1 MKNLFFVFTVLLF
14 GVFACDKV
22 DMPVEDPGPTVT
34 DTSGVDT
41 TDTNGVVPFPTF
53 DTTMLHTSSRKVL
66 VEEFTGHS
74 CTGCPAQTERLL
86 ELQNNNAPEVIVVA
100 YHEGTFAEVSEDYPT
115 DFRTEYGGNYHDP
128 QSNEIAGYPSAI
140 INRKTFSEFANK
152 KHFLAHNEWAPPINA
167 SIGEA
172 VIVALGVAADLYEDD
187 NLIKVRVG
195 IQALEDLTSSY
206 RLLVLLTEDSVI
218 SQQKD
223 SRATQLPKKIIQDYA
238 HRHVLRDQINEVA
251 SVYGDLII
259 DLGSGLVSN
268 EWIDWTTDYTIASNV
283 VTPTKCYVV
292 AILIDTQTSEVVQVE
307 EVHVHEVDQ

>member
-1 MKNLFFVFTVLLF
+1 
-14 GVFACDKV
+14 
-22 DMPVEDPGPTVT
+22 
-34 DTSGVDT
+34 
-41 TDTNGVVPFPTF
+41 
-53 DTTMLHTSSRKVL
+53 
-66 VEEFTGHS
+66 
-74 CTGCPAQTERLL
+74 
-86 ELQNNNAPEVIVVA
+86 
-100 YHEGTFAEVSEDYPT
+100 
-115 DFRTEYGGNYHDP
+115 
-128 QSNEIAGYPSAI
+128 
-140 INRKTFSEFANK
+140 
-152 KHFLAHNEWAPPINA
+152 
-167 SIGEA
+167 
-172 VIVALGVAADLYEDD
+172 
-187 NLIKVRVG
+187 VG

-292 AILIDTQTSEVVQVE
+292 AILIDAQTSEVVQVE

>member
-1 MKNLFFVFTVLLF
+1 
-14 GVFACDKV
+14 
-22 DMPVEDPGPTVT
+22 
-34 DTSGVDT
+34 
-41 TDTNGVVPFPTF
+41 
-53 DTTMLHTSSRKVL
+53 MLHTSSRKVL

-74 CTGCPAQTERLL
+74 CTGCPAQTEKLL
-86 ELQNNNAPEVIVVA
+86 NLQNNNAQEVIVVA

-172 VIVALGVAADLYEDD
+172 GIVALGVAADLYEDD

-292 AILIDTQTSEVVQVE
+292 AILIDAQTSEVVQVE